1 MSSCNEICASE
12 LTALWG
18 WATIVK
24 ADATV
29 SNTYIHAY
37 HSQMLLVVLASN
49 DTTLSRIEWTNLLFC
64 CRAWQNTTGSLDGN
78 RANK

>member
-1 MSSCNEICASE
+1 LIFSGVEANESIMSSCNEICASE
-12 LTALWG
+12 LTALLG

-29 SNTYIHAY
+29 SNTSIHAY

-49 DTTLSRIEWTNLLFC
+49 DTTLSRIE
-64 CRAWQNTTGSLDGN
+64 
-78 RANK
+78 